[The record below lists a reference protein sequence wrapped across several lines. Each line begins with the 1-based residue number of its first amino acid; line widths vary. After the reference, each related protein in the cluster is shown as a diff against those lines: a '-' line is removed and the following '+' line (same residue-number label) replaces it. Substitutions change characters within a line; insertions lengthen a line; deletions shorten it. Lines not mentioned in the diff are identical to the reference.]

1 MLKKST
7 ILYILLGTLPL
18 LFNLSAQVV
27 PTVDDFNQPKT
38 TPVLKAPI
46 EKNLSINT
54 TPSEITVM
62 IRSIEFLGNNLFS
75 SGELNQIFLDQ
86 LPQEMTFDQL
96 AQMADQVSNFYRL
109 QGYWVAAILPEQI
122 FTDEVL
128 VIQVLESSLGEVII
142 ETEEENLNISI
153 NRLEKYL
160 THQLK
165 SNSILN
171 IFQLEKNI
179 ANINAIPGLLSMTN
193 LQPGQKE
200 LSTDILLSVYNTPTY
215 NLNTTFDNY
224 GSRASGEERLINAL
238 SFKSLLNKGE
248 SIDISQAHTKGSD
261 YTAVSTN
268 FPVGYGGGRTEW
280 RYSHMAYELGNPFNS
295 TKPSGTSEEVYAEL
309 SSKLFQIQKFN
320 FSGRVAASHTNYDND
335 VLTGKSNKKYI
346 EKIVANFSFDSQ
358 DSLLSGGVSY
368 GDVVLTQGMLNLKGY
383 STDYDNDQLSAK
395 THGPYSKVALSFGKI
410 QQINSS
416 DQLSLKFSSQYAFKN
431 LDGAEQ
437 LSLGGSSGVR
447 AYPSGEGSGSHG
459 FLTNFEY
466 KKQLFD
472 NFSISAFYDYGMV
485 QVYKNTYSGWNS
497 TNSSHKNQYFLQG
510 AGVGASLVLNEY
522 ASISY
527 QYAKKIG
534 NNNGK
539 DTDGN
544 NSDGLNL
551 SERHLFSLQI
561 NYQF

>member
-96 AQMADQVSNFYRL
+96 AQMADQVSNFYRS

-261 YTAVSTN
+261 YTAISTN

-358 DSLLSGGVSY
+358 DSLLLGGVSY
-368 GDVVLTQGMLNLKGY
+368 GDVALTQGMLNLKGY

>member
-7 ILYILLGTLPL
+7 ILYILLATLPL

-96 AQMADQVSNFYRL
+96 AQMADQVSNFYRS

-261 YTAVSTN
+261 YTAISTN

-358 DSLLSGGVSY
+358 DSLLLGGVSY
-368 GDVVLTQGMLNLKGY
+368 GDVALTQGMLNLKGY

>member
-358 DSLLSGGVSY
+358 DSLLLGGVSY

-551 SERHLFSLQI
+551 SERHLFSLLI

>member
-1 MLKKST
+1 MFKKST

-38 TPVLKAPI
+38 SPVLKAPI
-46 EKNLSINT
+46 EKDLSINT
-54 TPSEITVM
+54 IPSEITVM
-62 IRSIEFLGNNLFS
+62 IRSIEFVGNNLFS
-75 SGELNQIFLDQ
+75 SEELNQIFLDQ

-122 FTDEVL
+122 FTDEIL
-128 VIQVLESSLGEVII
+128 IIEVLESSLGEAII
-142 ETEEENLNISI
+142 QTEEESLNIPI
-153 NRLEKYL
+153 NKLEKYL
-160 THQLK
+160 THRLN

-171 IFQLEKNI
+171 TFQLEKNI
-179 ANINAIPGLLSMTN
+179 ANINAIPGLISMAN

-215 NLNTTFDNY
+215 NFNTTFDNY
-224 GSRASGEERLINAL
+224 GSRASGVERLINAL
-238 SFKSLLNKGE
+238 SFKGLLNKGE
-248 SIDISQAHTKGSD
+248 SIDISQAHTQGSD

-268 FPVGYGGGRTEW
+268 FPVGYGGGRTTW
-280 RYSHMAYELGNPFNS
+280 RYSHMAYELGTPFNS
-295 TKPSGTSEEVYAEL
+295 TKPSGTSEEVYIDL

-335 VLTGKSNKKYI
+335 LLTGKSNKKYI

-358 DSLLSGGVSY
+358 DSLLLGGISY
-368 GDVVLTQGMLNLKGY
+368 GDVALTQGILNLKGY

-497 TNSSHKNQYFLQG
+497 TNSSHKNQYFLKG

>member
-7 ILYILLGTLPL
+7 ILYILLATLPL

-96 AQMADQVSNFYRL
+96 AQMADQVSNFYRS

-358 DSLLSGGVSY
+358 DSLLLGGVSY
-368 GDVVLTQGMLNLKGY
+368 GDVALTQGMLNLKGY

>member
-358 DSLLSGGVSY
+358 DSLLLGGVSY

-544 NSDGLNL
+544 NLDGLNL

>member
-1 MLKKST
+1 MLKKLT
-7 ILYILLGTLPL
+7 ILFIFLSTVFL
-18 LFNLSAQVV
+18 LFNLSAQVF

-38 TPVLKAPI
+38 TPILKAPI
-46 EKNLSINT
+46 EKDLSINT
-54 TPSEITVM
+54 NSSEITVM

-75 SGELNQIFLDQ
+75 NEELNQIFLDQ

-122 FTDEVL
+122 FTDEIL
-128 VIQVLESSLGEVII
+128 IIQVLESSLGEVII

-153 NRLEKYL
+153 NKLEKYL
-160 THQLK
+160 THRLN

-171 IFQLEKNI
+171 TFQLEKNI

-215 NLNTTFDNY
+215 NLNTSFDNY

-238 SFKSLLNKGE
+238 SFKGLLNQGE
-248 SIDISQAHTKGSD
+248 SIDISQAHTKGSE
-261 YTAVSTN
+261 YTAVSIN
-268 FPVGYGGGRTEW
+268 LPVGYGGGRTTW
-280 RYSHMAYELGNPFNS
+280 RYSDMIYELGTPFNS
-295 TKPSGTSEEVYAEL
+295 TKPSGSSVEAYADL

-320 FSGRVAASHTNYDND
+320 FSGRVAASHTKYDND

-358 DSLLSGGVSY
+358 DSFLLGGISY
-368 GDVVLTQGMLNLKGY
+368 GDVALTQGMLNLKGY

-395 THGPYSKVALSFGKI
+395 THGPYSKVVLSLGKI
-410 QQINSS
+410 QQINTS
-416 DQLSLKFSSQYAFKN
+416 DQLSLKFSSQYALKN

-437 LSLGGSSGVR
+437 FSLGGTSGVR

-485 QVYKNTYSGWNS
+485 KVYKNTYSSWNS
-497 TNSSHKNQYFLQG
+497 TNTSHKNQYFLQG

-551 SERHLFSLQI
+551 SKRHLFSLQI

>member
-1 MLKKST
+1 
-7 ILYILLGTLPL
+7 
-18 LFNLSAQVV
+18 
-27 PTVDDFNQPKT
+27 
-38 TPVLKAPI
+38 
-46 EKNLSINT
+46 
-54 TPSEITVM
+54 M
-62 IRSIEFLGNNLFS
+62 IRSIEFVGNNLFS
-75 SGELNQIFLDQ
+75 SEELNQIFLDQ

-122 FTDEVL
+122 FTDEIL
-128 VIQVLESSLGEVII
+128 IIEVLESSLGEAII
-142 ETEEENLNISI
+142 QTEEESLNIPI
-153 NRLEKYL
+153 NKLEKYL
-160 THQLK
+160 THRLN

-171 IFQLEKNI
+171 TFQLEKNI
-179 ANINAIPGLLSMTN
+179 ANINAIPGLLSMAN

-215 NLNTTFDNY
+215 NFNTTFDNY

-238 SFKSLLNKGE
+238 SFKGLLNKGE
-248 SIDISQAHTKGSD
+248 SIDISQAHTQGSD

-268 FPVGYGGGRTEW
+268 FPVGYGGGRTTW
-280 RYSHMAYELGNPFNS
+280 RYSHMAYELGTPFNS
-295 TKPSGTSEEVYAEL
+295 TKPSGTSEEVYIDL

-335 VLTGKSNKKYI
+335 LLTGKSNKKYI

-358 DSLLSGGVSY
+358 DSLLLGGISY
-368 GDVVLTQGMLNLKGY
+368 GDVALTQGILNLKGY

-497 TNSSHKNQYFLQG
+497 TNSSHKNQYFLKG

>member
-358 DSLLSGGVSY
+358 DSLLLGGVSY

>member
-1 MLKKST
+1 MFKKST

-38 TPVLKAPI
+38 SPVLKAPI
-46 EKNLSINT
+46 EKDLSINT
-54 TPSEITVM
+54 IPSEITVM
-62 IRSIEFLGNNLFS
+62 IRSIEFVGNNLFS
-75 SGELNQIFLDQ
+75 SEELNQIFLDQ

-122 FTDEVL
+122 FTDEIL
-128 VIQVLESSLGEVII
+128 IIEVLESSLGEAII
-142 ETEEENLNISI
+142 QTEEESLNIPI
-153 NRLEKYL
+153 NKLEKYL
-160 THQLK
+160 THRLN

-171 IFQLEKNI
+171 TFQLEKNI
-179 ANINAIPGLLSMTN
+179 ANINAIPGLISMAN

-215 NLNTTFDNY
+215 NFNTTFDNY
-224 GSRASGEERLINAL
+224 GSRASGVERLINAL
-238 SFKSLLNKGE
+238 SFKGLLNKGE
-248 SIDISQAHTKGSD
+248 SIDISQAHTQGSD

-268 FPVGYGGGRTEW
+268 FPVGYGGGRTTW
-280 RYSHMAYELGNPFNS
+280 RYSHMAYELGTPFNS
-295 TKPSGTSEEVYAEL
+295 TKPSGTSEEVYIDL

-335 VLTGKSNKKYI
+335 LLTGKSNKKYI

-358 DSLLSGGVSY
+358 DSLLLGGISY
-368 GDVVLTQGMLNLKGY
+368 GDVALTQGILNLKGY

-431 LDGAEQ
+431 LDGVEQ

-497 TNSSHKNQYFLQG
+497 TNSSHKNQYFLKG

>member
-160 THQLK
+160 IHQLK

-320 FSGRVAASHTNYDND
+320 FSGRVAASHTKYDND

-358 DSLLSGGVSY
+358 DSLLLGGVSY

>member
-1 MLKKST
+1 MFKKST

-38 TPVLKAPI
+38 TPVLKDPI
-46 EKNLSINT
+46 EKDLSINT
-54 TPSEITVM
+54 NSSEITVM
-62 IRSIEFLGNNLFS
+62 IRSIEFVGNNLFS
-75 SGELNQIFLDQ
+75 SEELNQIFLDQ

-122 FTDEVL
+122 FTDEIL
-128 VIQVLESSLGEVII
+128 IIQVLESSLGEVII
-142 ETEEENLNISI
+142 ETEEESLNIPI
-153 NRLEKYL
+153 NKLEKYL
-160 THQLK
+160 THRLN

-171 IFQLEKNI
+171 TFQLEKNI
-179 ANINAIPGLLSMTN
+179 ANINAIPGLLSMAN

-238 SFKSLLNKGE
+238 SFKGLLNKGE

-268 FPVGYGGGRTEW
+268 FPVGYGSGRTTW
-280 RYSHMAYELGNPFNS
+280 RYSHMAYELGTPFNS
-295 TKPSGTSEEVYAEL
+295 TKPSGTSEEVYTDL

-320 FSGRVAASHTNYDND
+320 FSGQVAASHTNYDND
-335 VLTGKSNKKYI
+335 VLTGKSSKKYI

-358 DSLLSGGVSY
+358 DSLLLGGISY
-368 GDVVLTQGMLNLKGY
+368 GDVALTQGILNLKGY

-485 QVYKNTYSGWNS
+485 QVYKNTYSDWNS

-510 AGVGASLVLNEY
+510 AGVGANLVLNEY

-544 NSDGLNL
+544 DSDGLNL

>member
-7 ILYILLGTLPL
+7 ILYILLATLPL

-261 YTAVSTN
+261 YTAISTN

-358 DSLLSGGVSY
+358 DSLLLGGVSY
-368 GDVVLTQGMLNLKGY
+368 GDVALTQGMLNLKGY

-485 QVYKNTYSGWNS
+485 QVYKNTYSSWNS
-497 TNSSHKNQYFLQG
+497 TNTSHKNQYFLQG